1 VIRGRTA
8 AQMAGEVARGK
19 RIAFAKLQPG
29 DLLFFGA
36 GGPRA
41 KAVAV
46 DHAGIYVGAGWM
58 VHSSRYGTT
67 LAKLDG
73 WYRER
78 FAWGRRP
85 LAEAGL
91 S

>member
-1 VIRGRTA
+1 
-8 AQMAGEVARGK
+8 
-19 RIAFAKLQPG
+19 
-29 DLLFFGA
+29 
-36 GGPRA
+36 
-41 KAVAV
+41 
-46 DHAGIYVGAGWM
+46 

-91 S
+91 A